1 MEGAVAI
8 QAMEPE
14 QERRAGTDS
23 RSNIFVIATIAS
35 AEACGPVRVRNMSP
49 YGALIEGPVLP
60 AAGLPV
66 RVSRGSLT
74 VSAIVAW
81 RSGDRAGVR
90 FDSAISLA
98 DWLPRGVR
106 TQQQQIDEVVHSHK
120 SGTSAPGMA
129 AAGSLTPKRANDV
142 RNELLELEQTL
153 RRVAEDLAQDMPTC
167 ERHLAQI
174 QLIDVAAQRLAA
186 LAAISR

>member
-1 MEGAVAI
+1 MAI

-23 RSNIFVIATIAS
+23 RSNIFVVATIAS
-35 AEACGPVRVRNMSP
+35 AEAFGPVRVRNMSP
-49 YGALIEGPVLP
+49 YGALIEAAVLP
-60 AAGLPV
+60 AAGSPV
-66 RVSRGSLT
+66 RVSRGHLT
-74 VSAIVAW
+74 ASGIVAW
-81 RSGDRAGVR
+81 HSGNRAGVR

-106 TQQQQIDEVVHSHK
+106 TQQQQIDELVYSHK
-120 SGTSAPGMA
+120 SGTSPRGMA
-129 AAGSLTPKRANDV
+129 AAGSLTPKRASDV

-186 LAAISR
+186 LAAIST